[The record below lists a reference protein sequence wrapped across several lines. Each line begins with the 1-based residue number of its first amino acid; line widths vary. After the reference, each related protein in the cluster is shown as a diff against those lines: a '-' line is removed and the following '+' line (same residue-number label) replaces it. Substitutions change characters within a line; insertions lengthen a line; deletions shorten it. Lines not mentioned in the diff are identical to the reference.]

1 MLPRHAHC
9 EAKSDPDH
17 QGFATALLH
26 FPLSM
31 TPEVIA
37 ELEVFV
43 DQVSGRSTET
53 GVGMG
58 GRIKKGPPHMSV
70 YV

>member
-1 MLPRHAHC
+1 MLNEMPRHAHSQ
-9 EAKSDPDH
+9 AKTDPDH
-17 QGFATALLH
+17 QGFAAAQLH

-43 DQVSGRSTET
+43 DQVS
-53 GVGMG
+53 VKQLIIGMG
-58 GRIKKGPPHMSV
+58 I
-70 YV
+70 